1 MLRRHDGETELDKP
15 AQLREPEPA
24 PAAVP
29 GSLAWASSVGN
40 HAIARYAK
48 QQALSRQA
56 DEAAPSTIDESEEAV
71 EEGFPDEEIV
81 SEMPAGGPPAAE
93 GPAEEAPLPD
103 DALPA

>member
-1 MLRRHDGETELDKP
+1 MVRRHDGEIELDQP
-15 AQLREPEPA
+15 AQVREPEPA

-40 HAIARYAK
+40 HALARYAK

-56 DEAAPSTIDESEEAV
+56 EETAEFTIDESEEAV

-81 SEMPAGGPPAAE
+81 TEAPAGAAPAAE
-93 GPAEEAPLPD
+93 GLVEEPLPD